1 MSKIIIVDSNK
12 NGVDANQVFNGEASF
27 SVIKKNE
34 EIFQISINTD
44 KGLVSIELNNEEIEQ
59 LLNKINQKL

>member
-27 SVIKKNE
+27 SVIKKKC
-34 EIFQISINTD
+34 I
-44 KGLVSIELNNEEIEQ
+44 
-59 LLNKINQKL
+59 